1 MCALV
6 LLRTVGFIG
15 PLALITRHKEKKKRS
30 DIKVAALQGK
40 CETPCKNLV
49 TFYCCLD
56 VVGRSIHALQFHT
69 LSLIEGYSKYLMW
82 GYTSYAVS
90 RYWKLPYEIHPDEGL
105 GFLTFL

>member
-15 PLALITRHKEKKKRS
+15 PLTLITRHKKKKS
-30 DIKVAALQGK
+30 DPTSRLQHLQGK
-40 CETPCKNLV
+40 CETPCKYLV

-69 LSLIEGYSKYLMW
+69 LSLIEGYSKYLIW
-82 GYTSYAVS
+82 GYTSYAVL